1 MWQPKTVE
9 EFESAVTAGVL
20 EERHDFDA
28 KRQLPESGKELA
40 KDIAAMTTDGGCLVY
55 GVGEDDNS
63 QPRLLAPF
71 QLANARERIDQVAQQ
86 SISPN
91 PRIAF
96 IPLRCADD
104 PARGYLIA
112 VIPPSPFAPHQ
123 VTVGNDRRF
132 YGRCDS
138 GNRRLSETEVER
150 LYERRQ
156 RQNVD
161 REQLLADCIAS
172 SPIGQ
177 PTPGEQGFLQAFVQP
192 TIRDDDLWDRAVVS
206 CGDERQLLDR
216 LLSATSSVP
225 SGQWGTN
232 LSKILNWRQRGADK
246 WSLNTA
252 SQVSDPSAIGPDD
265 EIVADLSMDGRC
277 YFFYGGAAVTSDR
290 NNARRPIFALYERG
304 IAVNLAQFL
313 ALVGAYYRAGDQWG
327 PIHVGMAVTGIRGA
341 ISAHFMEDISMSA
354 QPYGDEIAVRALP
367 FDARDLEED
376 PVAASQKLMDRLMR
390 AMSGGIVWDPLS
402 D

>member
-55 GVGEDDNS
+55 GVGEDTNG
-63 QPRLLAPF
+63 QPGLLAPF
-71 QLANARERIDQVAQQ
+71 QLANAAERIDQVAQH

-91 PRIAF
+91 PRIDF
-96 IPLRCADD
+96 IPIRCTDD
-104 PARGYLIA
+104 PALGYLIA
-112 VIPPSPFAPHQ
+112 VIPPSALAPHQ
-123 VTVGNDRRF
+123 VTVGDDRRF
-132 YGRCDS
+132 YGRCDT
-138 GNRRLSETEVER
+138 GNRRLSEAEVER

-161 REQLLADCIAS
+161 REEMLADCIRA

-177 PTPGEQGFLQAFVQP
+177 PTPGEQGFLQAFVQSA
-192 TIRDDDLWDRAVVS
+192 IRDDNLWDRAVAS
-206 CGDERQLLDR
+206 CEDERQLLDR
-216 LLSATSSVP
+216 LQSAASSVP
-225 SGQWGTN
+225 SRQWGTN
-232 LSKILNWRQRGADK
+232 LGKILNWRQRGADK
-246 WSLNTA
+246 WSLNTGSHVA
-252 SQVSDPSAIGPDD
+252 DPSAIEPAG

-290 NNARRPIFALYERG
+290 NNAGRPIFALYERG

-327 PIHVGMAVTGIRGA
+327 PIHVGMAVTGIRGV
-341 ISAHFMEDISMSA
+341 ISAHFMEDISMVA
-354 QPYGDEIAVRALP
+354 QPYGDEIAVRTLP
-367 FDARDLEED
+367 FDARELEED
-376 PVAASQKLMDRLMR
+376 PVAASRKLMDRLMR
-390 AMSGGIVWDPLS
+390 AMSGGILWDPLS

>member
-1 MWQPKTVE
+1 MWEPKSVE
-9 EFESAVTAGVL
+9 QFESAVTAGAL

-55 GVGEDDNS
+55 GVGEDDNC

-71 QLANARERIDQVAQQ
+71 RLANAAERIDQVAQH
-86 SISPN
+86 SISPH
-91 PRIAF
+91 PRINF

-104 PARGYLIA
+104 PALGYLIA
-112 VIPPSPFAPHQ
+112 LIPPSAWAPHQ
-123 VTVGNDRRF
+123 VTVGDDRRF
-132 YGRCDS
+132 YGRCDT
-138 GNRRLSETEVER
+138 GNRRLSEAEVER

-161 REQLLADCIAS
+161 REELLANCIRA

-192 TIRDDDLWDRAVVS
+192 AMRDDDLWDRAVAS
-206 CGDERQLLDR
+206 CGEERQLLDHLR
-216 LLSATSSVP
+216 TAPSSVP
-225 SGQWGTN
+225 SRQWGTN
-232 LSKILNWRQRGADK
+232 LGRILNWRQRGADK
-246 WSLNTA
+246 WSLNTG
-252 SQVSDPSAIGPDD
+252 SQVSDPSAIAPDE

-290 NNARRPIFALYERG
+290 NNAHRLTFVLYERG

-313 ALVGAYYRAGDQWG
+313 ALVGAYYGAGNQWG
-327 PIHVGMAVTGIRGA
+327 PVHIGMAVTGIRGA
-341 ISAHFMEDISMSA
+341 ISAHFMEDISMVP
-354 QPYGDEIAVRALP
+354 QPYGDEIAVRTLP
-367 FDARDLEED
+367 CEARDLEED
-376 PVAASQKLMDRLMR
+376 PLAVSRNLMDRLMR
-390 AMSGGIVWDPLS
+390 AMSGGIAWDPLS

>member
-104 PARGYLIA
+104 PAREYLIA
-112 VIPPSPFAPHQ
+112 VIPPSPLAPHQ

-132 YGRCDS
+132 
-138 GNRRLSETEVER
+138 
-150 LYERRQ
+150 
-156 RQNVD
+156 
-161 REQLLADCIAS
+161 
-172 SPIGQ
+172 
-177 PTPGEQGFLQAFVQP
+177 
-192 TIRDDDLWDRAVVS
+192 
-206 CGDERQLLDR
+206 
-216 LLSATSSVP
+216 
-225 SGQWGTN
+225 
-232 LSKILNWRQRGADK
+232 
-246 WSLNTA
+246 
-252 SQVSDPSAIGPDD
+252 
-265 EIVADLSMDGRC
+265 
-277 YFFYGGAAVTSDR
+277 
-290 NNARRPIFALYERG
+290 
-304 IAVNLAQFL
+304 
-313 ALVGAYYRAGDQWG
+313 
-327 PIHVGMAVTGIRGA
+327 
-341 ISAHFMEDISMSA
+341 
-354 QPYGDEIAVRALP
+354 
-367 FDARDLEED
+367 
-376 PVAASQKLMDRLMR
+376 
-390 AMSGGIVWDPLS
+390 
-402 D
+402 